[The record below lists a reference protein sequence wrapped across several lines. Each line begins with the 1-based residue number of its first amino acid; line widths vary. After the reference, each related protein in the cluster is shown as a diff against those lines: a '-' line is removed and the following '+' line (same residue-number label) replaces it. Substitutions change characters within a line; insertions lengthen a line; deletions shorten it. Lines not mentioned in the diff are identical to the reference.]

1 MKINDAANVLSAL
14 ALEGRLAIFRLLVK
28 AGPGGVKAGDIA
40 HAVSANASTLSAN
53 LNVLSHAGLIEGR
66 RDGRAIYYAAR
77 YDRMSDLLA
86 FLMDDCCNGTPEIC
100 LPLINIATRAASC
113 AHDQA
118 EHEETTRSAQAA
130 SVQA

>member
-1 MKINDAANVLSAL
+1 MDIRDAAHVLSAL

-40 HAVSANASTLSAN
+40 EAVSAHASTLSAN

-77 YDRMSDLLA
+77 YDRMQDLLA
-86 FLMDDCCNGTPEIC
+86 FLVDDCCSGSPDIC
-100 LPLINIATRAASC
+100 MPLVQIAARADGC
-113 AHDQA
+113 AADQA
-118 EHEETTRSAQAA
+118 AHEAA
-130 SVQA
+130 RLVPDAPDPA